1 MVEMACE
8 NARIA
13 LAEKFKLIERDE
25 QRTTLALQELAE
37 VLGIGD
43 IRRIDAFD
51 NSNIQGTNPVSA
63 MVVFVDGKPQRS
75 EYRKYTIRTVS
86 GANDVETMREVIRRR
101 YARVLKE
108 RLPLPELIV
117 VDGGKAQI
125 SAALDVLENELSI
138 DIPVCG
144 LAKDEKHR
152 TAQLYSGEPPQLV
165 PLPRDSQPFYLLQRI
180 QDEVHRFAVEF
191 HRAKRS
197 KSMTYSQLDEIA
209 GVGEQRRKKLLQ
221 HFGSLKNIREA
232 SVEQFR
238 QLGIGDKLARTILT
252 ALKKD

>member
-1 MVEMACE
+1 
-8 NARIA
+8 
-13 LAEKFKLIERDE
+13 
-25 QRTTLALQELAE
+25 
-37 VLGIGD
+37 
-43 IRRIDAFD
+43 
-51 NSNIQGTNPVSA
+51 
-63 MVVFVDGKPQRS
+63 
-75 EYRKYTIRTVS
+75 
-86 GANDVETMREVIRRR
+86 
-101 YARVLKE
+101 
-108 RLPLPELIV
+108 
-117 VDGGKAQI
+117 
-125 SAALDVLENELSI
+125 
-138 DIPVCG
+138 VCG

-238 QLGIGDKLARTILT
+238 QLGIGDKLARTIL
-252 ALKKD
+252 ASLKKD